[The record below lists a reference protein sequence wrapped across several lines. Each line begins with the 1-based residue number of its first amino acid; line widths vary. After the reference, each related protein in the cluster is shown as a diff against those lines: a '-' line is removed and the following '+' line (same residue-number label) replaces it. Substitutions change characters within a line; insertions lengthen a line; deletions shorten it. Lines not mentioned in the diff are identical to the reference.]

1 MSVLVPTATEYS
13 ALYARVTALEAAG
26 NQTQAAAIAALAFR
40 VAALEST
47 AISTGT
53 VAAGVNSRLSALE
66 TTEIST
72 SIATAALT
80 DRVTALEGAPPP
92 TTGVQAARIADLVQ
106 ILGFNTFSSMSSTA
120 NVWGSYPADYSPASV
135 NAALNWLL
143 NGSTYRLQG
152 REYHYAGRESIQ
164 LPWLTAL
171 NKRLKFSMAIGAN
184 GDVSAV
190 ASMLTLAN
198 NPALGISFVEG
209 INEPNNDFGSGTRTI
224 AQTLAAQQA
233 LTGTRMGPSII
244 FGLPHPEGW
253 IVPYMGASQSA
264 LNAAMDIAN
273 GHFYPPSHCD
283 ADDGAG
289 PAFADVVRGMG
300 IAYPGKSVAIT
311 EFHPTL
317 YNHASPTP
325 IAPGG
330 SIDGYWLIAAW
341 LRAYQLGVRS
351 FHWYSLFDYG
361 TTYLSG
367 LFPQTGGVAP
377 RSSAYAVRNVCTV
390 CADNGATRDTFTPG
404 RLDYTLSGMPTGAW
418 DSLFQGSDGKFY
430 LMLTNPKTTQG
441 GTPTSVVATF
451 GATPTSVT
459 EFDLSDGTTS
469 GLTPL
474 QTVTGSATVTSSL
487 TGSVRCLRVVP

>member
-1 MSVLVPTATEYS
+1 MSVQVPTASEYY
-13 ALYARVTALEAAG
+13 AIMARVTALEAAG
-26 NQTQAAAIAALAFR
+26 NQSQAAALAALAFR

-53 VAAGVNSRLSALE
+53 VAAGVAARVSALE

-72 SIATAALT
+72 SIAAAALT
-80 DRVTALEGAPPP
+80 DRVTALEGAPPA
-92 TTGVQAARIADLVQ
+92 TTGVQAARIADFAQ

-120 NVWGSYPADYSPASV
+120 NVWGTYPADYSPASV
-135 NAALNWLL
+135 NAALDWLL

-152 REYHYAGRESIQ
+152 REYHYGGRESIQ

-171 NKRLKFSMAIGAN
+171 NKRLKFSMCIGAN

-190 ASMLTLAN
+190 SSMLTLAN
-198 NPALGISFVEG
+198 NPALGISWVEG

-233 LTGTRMGPSII
+233 LTGSRMGPSII

-264 LNAAMDIAN
+264 LNAAMDIGN

-283 ADDGAG
+283 AEDGAG
-289 PAFADVVRGMG
+289 PAFADVIRGMG
-300 IAYPGKSVAIT
+300 IAYPGKPPAIT

-317 YNHASPTP
+317 YNHNSVV
-325 IAPGG
+325 PGG
-330 SIDGYWLIAAW
+330 SIDGYWLLLAW
-341 LRAYQLGVRS
+341 LRAYQLGVRQ
-351 FHWYSLFDYG
+351 FHWYALFDYG
-361 TTYLSG
+361 TTYICG
-367 LFPQTGGVAP
+367 LFPQTGGTAP
-377 RSSAYAVRNVCTV
+377 RASAYAVRNVCTI
-390 CADNGATRDTFTPG
+390 CQDNGAARDTFAPG
-404 RLDYTLSGMPTGAW
+404 RLAYTLSGMPTGAW
-418 DSLFQGSDGKFY
+418 DTLFQGSDGKFY
-430 LMLTNPKTTQG
+430 LMLANPKTTQG

-459 EFDLSDGTTS
+459 EFDLSDGTTG